1 MVDCPMLTRP
11 GAAPA
16 PSRARGAREADAERP
31 RTRQNRCGP
40 DPTGPRGTGR
50 RAAASRTGAG
60 SLAGPAA
67 RPADP
72 AAGGSAP
79 GRTGTGTGCRRYPL
93 SLEVLGKGEVAK
105 NRVRRRTKGT
115 SEETTGE

>member
-60 SLAGPAA
+60 SLAGPAV

-79 GRTGTGTGCRRYPL
+79 VRAGTATGCRRYPL
-93 SLEVLGKGEVAK
+93 SLKGPAVATVAPCMA
-105 NRVRRRTKGT
+105 RAPI
-115 SEETTGE
+115 TGETDETLCG